1 MKEKLDFNLNG
12 KPVNLEA
19 EGGMRPRTDLRLT
32 GTKCGGGEGSCG
44 GRHDPLYY
52 LRVMFYK

>member
-12 KPVNLEA
+12 KPINLEA

-32 GTKCGGGEGSCG
+32 GDEM
-44 GRHDPLYY
+44 R
-52 LRVMFYK
+52 RR